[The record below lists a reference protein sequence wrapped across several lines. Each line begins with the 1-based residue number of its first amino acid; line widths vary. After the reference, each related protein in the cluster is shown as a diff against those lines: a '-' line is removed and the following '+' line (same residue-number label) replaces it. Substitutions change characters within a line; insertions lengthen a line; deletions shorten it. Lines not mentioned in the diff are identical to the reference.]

1 MQYSDSVHI
10 GYEVIN
16 ILDLMLYIEGYN
28 VINSCCDSMHTEED
42 VTHIVYVIS
51 YRE

>member
-28 VINSCCDSMHTEED
+28 VINNCCDRR
-42 VTHIVYVIS
+42 HIEYDATRIVCVMS
-51 YRE
+51 YS